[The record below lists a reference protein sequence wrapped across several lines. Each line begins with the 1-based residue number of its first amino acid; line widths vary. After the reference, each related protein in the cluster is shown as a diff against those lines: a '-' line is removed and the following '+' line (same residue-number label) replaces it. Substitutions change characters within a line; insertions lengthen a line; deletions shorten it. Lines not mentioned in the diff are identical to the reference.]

1 MAKFLQQCYADF
13 SEFLQPSTPMERN
26 VADAKQCEVAGSE
39 TVALGTV
46 ALGSDISNRK
56 YPLLLSVEGNI
67 GAGKT
72 TILEQLQSRLAND
85 KTVVFLREPVDIW
98 EGIKDSSGESIL
110 AKFYRDPV
118 KYAFPFQIMAYAT
131 RVASL
136 RKIICENPDCRMVVC
151 ERSLEADRNIFA
163 KMLFDDGLIDE
174 VGYQIYNRF
183 YDTYKQTGDGKV
195 GIVDEFALSG
205 IVYIDADPEVC
216 AERISKRARNGEAGI
231 ALDYLKKCKA
241 YHDTWLNNN
250 NSDSISDNSKKILRL
265 HTNQDA
271 TYEPGNESDC
281 GNQWINEILN
291 FIRV

>member
-1 MAKFLQQCYADF
+1 MAKFLQQCYSNF
-13 SEFLQPSTPMERN
+13 SEFLQPSTPE
-26 VADAKQCEVAGSE
+26 
-39 TVALGTV
+39 
-46 ALGSDISNRK
+46 ISKNPTK

-98 EGIKDSSGESIL
+98 EGIKDSGGESIL

-136 RKIICENPDCRMVVC
+136 RKIICENPECRMVVC

-183 YDTYKQTGDGKV
+183 YDTYKQTGDGQI

-216 AERISKRARNGEAGI
+216 SERISKRARNGEAGI

-241 YHDTWLNNN
+241 YHDTWLNSDNN
-250 NSDSISDNSKKILRL
+250 NKKILRL

-281 GNQWINEILN
+281 GNQWIGEILN
-291 FIRV
+291 FIRFNVSEATESA

>member
-1 MAKFLQQCYADF
+1 MAD
-13 SEFLQPSTPMERN
+13 
-26 VADAKQCEVAGSE
+26 
-39 TVALGTV
+39 
-46 ALGSDISNRK
+46 RK
-56 YPLLLSVEGNI
+56 TPLLLSVEGNI

-131 RVASL
+131 RASSV
-136 RKIICENPDCRMVVC
+136 RKIICENPECRMVVC

-216 AERISKRARNGEAGI
+216 ATRISKRARNGEAGI

-241 YHDTWLNNN
+241 YHDTWLNNSVSDSN
-250 NSDSISDNSKKILRL
+250 SVSVSDSNSDSSSDNKKILRL

-281 GNQWINEILN
+281 GNQWIIKILE
-291 FIRV
+291 FMGTIG